1 MLLGGLFGA
10 FPIFAEAGDSQVTS
24 VEPGETVRVTGV
36 LLAGVA
42 KAPAQSDLPEG
53 AYSYVKLDRP
63 IDFVDSDEATHEGTY
78 RRQRTLG
85 VAASSTALAVS
96 LGQYYGK
103 HVVLIGHVN
112 AAVDSAHFV
121 APFDLFFEI
130 TGPIKIVGK

>member
-1 MLLGGLFGA
+1 MFIPFGYEDMRPIRTLGFMLLGGLFGA

-78 RRQRTLG
+78 RHQRKLG
-85 VAASSTALAVS
+85 VAASSTALACRVTLMTASFRQAMS
-96 LGQYYGK
+96 L
-103 HVVLIGHVN
+103 VR
-112 AAVDSAHFV
+112 
-121 APFDLFFEI
+121 
-130 TGPIKIVGK
+130 